1 MRALRFIIIDIM
13 KTRDSFTPRLFFWTV
28 GLVVLLTAS
37 ACAPAVTSPT
47 QDTAPVLLPPVEVI
61 TSTQTPVVLPQD
73 PIQIPATE
81 PAIAEV
87 QPAATS
93 RGPEL
98 HATDPSEIRLASGQL
113 QLIEAFNFW

>member
-1 MRALRFIIIDIM
+1 MMDMRFIKVSIM
-13 KTRDSFTPRLFFWTV
+13 KTRESFTPRLFFWTV
-28 GLVVLLTAS
+28 SLVVLLIAS
-37 ACAPAVTSPT
+37 ACAPAA
-47 QDTAPVLLPPVEVI
+47 TAPQDMAPELPPVEAI
-61 TSTQTPVVLPQD
+61 ASTQTPIVLSQD

-81 PAIAEV
+81 PAVAEV

-93 RGPEL
+93 RGSEL